1 MDVLLD
7 DENTAQLVVVA
18 KSTAARERLRHY
30 LDKVLAEDFSDITT
44 RVSPLELGPP
54 SAGPFAIALA
64 GLDYRRV
71 QMLAEQLSA
80 ALGASSL
87 TREVNQTAGE
97 PERVITLKVNQTAAR
112 AAGLSS
118 DQIARYLNTVW
129 SGTLITTVRDR
140 NRLIDVVLQ
149 GNTDERRNLDSLSG
163 LLLTSST
170 GAKIPGAGGHTRM
183 GA

>member
-1 MDVLLD
+1 
-7 DENTAQLVVVA
+7 
-18 KSTAARERLRHY
+18 
-30 LDKVLAEDFSDITT
+30 
-44 RVSPLELGPP
+44 
-54 SAGPFAIALA
+54 
-64 GLDYRRV
+64 
-71 QMLAEQLSA
+71 
-80 ALGASSL
+80 
-87 TREVNQTAGE
+87 AGE

-170 GAKIPGAGGHTRM
+170 GAKIPLAQVATPEWGLEDPVIWRRQRLPFI
-183 GA
+183 

>member
-1 MDVLLD
+1 
-7 DENTAQLVVVA
+7 
-18 KSTAARERLRHY
+18 
-30 LDKVLAEDFSDITT
+30 
-44 RVSPLELGPP
+44 
-54 SAGPFAIALA
+54 
-64 GLDYRRV
+64 
-71 QMLAEQLSA
+71 MLAEQLSA

-170 GAKIPGAGGHTRM
+170 GAKIPTAQVATPEWGLEDPVIWRRQRLPFITVQTDLAPVCALKLYQMVSSRSLII
-183 GA
+183 

>member
-1 MDVLLD
+1 
-7 DENTAQLVVVA
+7 
-18 KSTAARERLRHY
+18 
-30 LDKVLAEDFSDITT
+30 
-44 RVSPLELGPP
+44 
-54 SAGPFAIALA
+54 
-64 GLDYRRV
+64 
-71 QMLAEQLSA
+71 MLAEQLSA

-170 GAKIPGAGGHTRM
+170 GAKIPGAGGHTRV